1 MNLMKKQKTNQKEQ
15 RLESEIAKIKQQIVQ
30 LDDLRPGT
38 LSQQYNVC
46 GTPGCR
52 CKASPPQKHGPYY
65 QLSLTRRGKS
75 KTRFVRRDE
84 LATIKKQLKNYTTLR
99 ELVDRWIDLATE
111 LSDLNLAGRK
121 AAR

>member
-1 MNLMKKQKTNQKEQ
+1 MKNPKQNQKEQ

-38 LSQQYNVC
+38 LSEQYNVC

-84 LATIKKQLKNYTTLR
+84 LARIKKQLKNYTTLR

>member
-1 MNLMKKQKTNQKEQ
+1 MNLMKKLKTNQKKQ
-15 RLESEIAKIKQQIVQ
+15 RLESEIAMIKQQIVQ

-38 LSQQYNVC
+38 LSEQYNVC

-52 CKASPPQKHGPYY
+52 CKASPPQKHGPYH

-111 LSDLNLAGRK
+111 LSDLNLAARK
-121 AAR
+121 EAR

>member
-84 LATIKKQLKNYTTLR
+84 LARIKKQLKNYTTLR

-121 AAR
+121 GVR

>member
-1 MNLMKKQKTNQKEQ
+1 MKTSKNNQKQQ
-15 RLESEIAKIKQQIVQ
+15 RLENEIAKIKRQIVQ

-38 LSQQYNVC
+38 LSEQYNVC

-75 KTRFVRRDE
+75 KTRFVRREE
-84 LATIKKQLKNYTTLR
+84 LATIKKQVKNYTTLR
-99 ELVDRWIDLATE
+99 ALVDRWIDLAAE
-111 LSDLNLAGRK
+111 LSELNLASSKAGR
-121 AAR
+121 

>member
-1 MNLMKKQKTNQKEQ
+1 MKKPKQNQKEQ

-38 LSQQYNVC
+38 LSEQYNVC

-111 LSDLNLAGRK
+111 LSDLNLAGRRG
-121 AAR
+121 AR

>member
-121 AAR
+121 GVR

>member
-1 MNLMKKQKTNQKEQ
+1 MNLMKTLKTNQNKQ
-15 RLESEIAKIKQQIVQ
+15 RLENEIAKIKQQIVQ

-38 LSQQYNVC
+38 LSEQYNVC

-52 CKASPPQKHGPYY
+52 CKASPPQKHGPYH

-121 AAR
+121 GAR

>member
-1 MNLMKKQKTNQKEQ
+1 MENIKNITKAPKQQ
-15 RLESEIAKIKQQIVQ
+15 RLESEITKIKRQIVQ
-30 LDDLRPGT
+30 LDHLRPGT
-38 LSQQYNVC
+38 LSEQYNVC

-84 LATIKKQLKNYTTLR
+84 LATIKKQLKNYATLR

-111 LSDLNLAGRK
+111 LSELTLASRK
-121 AAR
+121 GAR

>member
-1 MNLMKKQKTNQKEQ
+1 MNLMKQPKTNQKEQ
-15 RLESEIAKIKQQIVQ
+15 RLEREIAKIKQQLVQ

-38 LSQQYNVC
+38 LSEQYNVC

-84 LATIKKQLKNYTTLR
+84 LATIKTQLKNYATLR
-99 ELVDRWIDLATE
+99 ELVDRWIDLSTE
-111 LSDLNLAGRK
+111 LSDLNLASRK
-121 AAR
+121 EAR

>member
-1 MNLMKKQKTNQKEQ
+1 MKNIKNMKKDPKQQ
-15 RLESEIAKIKQQIVQ
+15 RLEREITKIKRQIVQ

-38 LSQQYNVC
+38 LSEQYNVC

-52 CKASPPQKHGPYY
+52 CKASPPRKHGPYY

-84 LATIKKQLKNYTTLR
+84 LATIKKQIKNYATLR

-111 LSDLNLAGRK
+111 LSELTLANRK
-121 AAR
+121 GAR

>member
-1 MNLMKKQKTNQKEQ
+1 MKNPKQNQKEQ

-38 LSQQYNVC
+38 LSEQYNVC

-121 AAR
+121 GVR

>member
-1 MNLMKKQKTNQKEQ
+1 MNLMKKLKTNQKEQ
-15 RLESEIAKIKQQIVQ
+15 RLESEIAMIKQQIVQ

-38 LSQQYNVC
+38 LSEQYNVC